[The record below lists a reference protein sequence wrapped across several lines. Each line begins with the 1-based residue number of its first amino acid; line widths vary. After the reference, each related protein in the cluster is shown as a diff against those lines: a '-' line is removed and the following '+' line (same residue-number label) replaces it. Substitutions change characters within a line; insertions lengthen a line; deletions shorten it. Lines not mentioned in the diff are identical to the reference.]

1 MALPSSLDLPG
12 TVERALLEA
21 GCCGIWENDLPE
33 RLSYLSDGW
42 YASFGYTQADF
53 PRPLPLNGWFGLFH
67 PEDLPALEAAHAELA
82 AGRSAPLRLELRLR
96 AADGAWRHL
105 QVCAQVAE
113 RSADGVPVR
122 LAGTLADVT
131 AQKELLATLAASQR
145 RNEMFLR
152 AVPDM
157 LFVTD
162 GAGRVIDY
170 SAPRPEWLAVPPEE
184 FLGRSVRE
192 ILPGNLAERMIAV
205 IRQALGTQ
213 RMQTIEY
220 RLPVHGVELDFEA
233 RLTPHGEGLVCCIV
247 RDVTERRMM
256 DRRLA
261 EARTEYERLVRSL
274 PVGVFSFRVG
284 KNGTIRSAFVSPR
297 MAEIIRQPLRVLRR
311 GREGFANYLHPADL
325 ARANA
330 AVDRLLAEETVVRD
344 DFRCLGSGGETF
356 WVRFEL
362 QSTVLCGG
370 ERCVHGTASDI
381 TSRKLAEE
389 EYQQLQLRLQRT
401 ERMRGLGQLAGGV
414 AHEFNNQL
422 ASVFFFVDSIKKGT
436 LTPRQL
442 QRYADLLRDGAQRI
456 SDLTHKLLDFSRQ
469 GSPRREVFDLHQVV
483 GEFLDMLDQTVGCR
497 IRVTRQFAAPR
508 SLVVGDPSQ
517 ISSAMLNLA
526 LNARDAMTDGGT
538 LGFATACLDLDE
550 AVCRTLSHET
560 GFGPGSYIR
569 LSVSDTGEGMDLI
582 TRERI
587 FEPFFTTKPLGKGTG
602 LGLAVVYG
610 TVIDHAGAIAVDS
623 EPGKGSTFHIFLP
636 LCANPLARAALPVA
650 SAEPVCGSGR
660 LLLVD
665 DETLLRILLRDQLE
679 QIGYHVADCADGREA
694 LERFAREPDAVDG
707 VILDVSMPGMSGLET
722 HRALRQIRP
731 TLPVLLISGSGNHP
745 DVPILMQ
752 EGAYGLVTK
761 PVDLAL
767 LSQKLAAL
775 LGHAAAGTTV

>member
-1 MALPSSLDLPG
+1 MALPSSMDLPG

-21 GCCGIWENDLPE
+21 GCDGIWEDELPG
-33 RLSYLSDGW
+33 RLSCLSDGW
-42 YASFGYTQADF
+42 YASFGYTLADY
-53 PRPLPLNGWFGLFH
+53 PRPMPLNGWFGLCH
-67 PEDLPALEAAHAELA
+67 PEDLPALAAAHAELA
-82 AGRSAPLRLELRLR
+82 AGRSVAFRLGLRLR

-105 QVCAQVAE
+105 QVCGQVAA

-122 LAGTLADVT
+122 LAGTLTDVT
-131 AQKELLATLAASQR
+131 EQKELLASLATSQR

-152 AVPDM
+152 AVPDL

-162 GAGRVIDY
+162 GEGRILDCSV
-170 SAPRPEWLAVPPEE
+170 PRPEWLAVSAEQ
-184 FLGRSVRE
+184 FLGRNVRE
-192 ILPGNLAERMIAV
+192 ILPGSLAERMVAV

-220 RLPVHGVELDFEA
+220 RLTVHGAELDFEA

-261 EARTEYERLVRSL
+261 EARNEYERLVRSL

-297 MAEIIRQPLRVLRR
+297 MAEILRQPLRVLRR
-311 GREGFANYLHPADL
+311 GRDGFASYLHPADL
-325 ARANA
+325 TRAHA
-330 AVDRLLAEETVVRD
+330 AIDRLLAGETVVGD
-344 DFRCLGSGGETF
+344 EFRCLGPAGDIF

-362 QSTVLCGG
+362 QSAVLSGG
-370 ERCVHGTASDI
+370 ERCLYGTASDI
-381 TSRKLAEE
+381 TARKLAEE

-456 SDLTHKLLDFSRQ
+456 SDLTQKLLDFSRQ
-469 GSPRREVFDLHQVV
+469 GSPRREVFDLHKVL
-483 GEFLDMLDQTVGCR
+483 GEFLDMLDQTLGCR
-497 IRVTRQFAAPR
+497 IRVNRQLAAPS
-508 SLVVGDPSQ
+508 SLVVGDPCQ

-538 LGFATACLDLDE
+538 LGFATACIELD
-550 AVCRTLSHET
+550 AAACRALSHES

-569 LSVSDTGEGMDLI
+569 LSVSDTGEGMDAI

-636 LCANPLARAALPVA
+636 LCANPLARAAIPVA
-650 SAEPVCGSGR
+650 SAEPVPGSGQ

-679 QIGYHVADCADGREA
+679 QIGYQVADCADGREA
-694 LERFAREPDAVDG
+694 LERFSLEPGLVDG

-731 TLPVLLISGSGNHP
+731 TLPILLISGSGNHP
-745 DVPILMQ
+745 DVPILLQ
-752 EGAYGLVTK
+752 EGAFGLVTK

-775 LGHAAAGTTV
+775 LGHAAATL